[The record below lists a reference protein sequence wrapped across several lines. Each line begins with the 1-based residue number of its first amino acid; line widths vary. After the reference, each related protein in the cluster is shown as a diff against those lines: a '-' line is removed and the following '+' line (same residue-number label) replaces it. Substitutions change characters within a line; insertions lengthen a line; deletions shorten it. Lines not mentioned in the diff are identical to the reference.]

1 MCMLSNIH
9 MADERANLSFREPP
23 MGRSQVSGLSA
34 SRRLLTKAQAAAYC
48 GLSIAAFTKLCP
60 VHPISFGADKRLERF
75 DVLVLNE
82 WIDCLATCAEK
93 CGRDW
98 LDTMDADDD

>member
-1 MCMLSNIH
+1 MG
-9 MADERANLSFREPP
+9 ANSFGKGGG
-23 MGRSQVSGLSA
+23 MKHGSA
-34 SRRLLTKAQAAAYC
+34 PGQRLLTRAQAAAYC
-48 GLSIAAFTKLCP
+48 GLSIAAFSKLCP
-60 VHPISFGADKRLERF
+60 VRPISFGADRRLERF

-98 LDTMDADDD
+98 LDTMDADDDQSSR